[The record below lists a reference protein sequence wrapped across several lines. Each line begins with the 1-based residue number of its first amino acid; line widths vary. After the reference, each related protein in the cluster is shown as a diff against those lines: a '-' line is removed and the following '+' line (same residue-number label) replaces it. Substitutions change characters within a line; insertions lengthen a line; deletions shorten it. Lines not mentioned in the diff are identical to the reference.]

1 MSLITSNTE
10 TPNSSVLVGGEVKIV
25 EVLTKKELLKWVRF
39 PVELYKGNKYFVP
52 FLENDEIDL
61 FCGSVEK
68 NPAYEFCETK
78 LFLAYKNG
86 KAVGRIAGLIN
97 RAYNKKWDKNAI
109 RFTRFDF
116 IDDYAV
122 SEALFGSVI
131 AWGKENGLS
140 EIMGPIGFTD
150 LDHEGMLVEG
160 FEEFSMSLTFYNHPY
175 YMTHMERLG
184 LVKDIDWIEYKI
196 SVPSETVPRI
206 DRMYKHVSEKC
217 SYKIVTYKSRKVLAG
232 EVYEIFDLIDL
243 AYSKLYGTVPLT
255 EKVVKKTVADFL
267 PIVNLKYICSIKDET
282 GKIVAFGFLLPSIA
296 RALKKSSGRLLPFG
310 IIRMLSA
317 LKLRN
322 DTLEMFIVAVDPTL
336 QSHGIPVL
344 IINTLLK
351 TLIDN
356 KVKYCETGP
365 MLETNG
371 AVHSLWSYF
380 EKRQHKRRRCYVK
393 KI

>member
-1 MSLITSNTE
+1 
-10 TPNSSVLVGGEVKIV
+10 
-25 EVLTKKELLKWVRF
+25 
-39 PVELYKGNKYFVP
+39 
-52 FLENDEIDL
+52 
-61 FCGSVEK
+61 
-68 NPAYEFCETK
+68 
-78 LFLAYKNG
+78 
-86 KAVGRIAGLIN
+86 
-97 RAYNKKWDKNAI
+97 
-109 RFTRFDF
+109 
-116 IDDYAV
+116 
-122 SEALFGSVI
+122 
-131 AWGKENGLS
+131 
-140 EIMGPIGFTD
+140 MGPIGFTD

-160 FEEFSMSLTFYNHPY
+160 FEEFNMSLTFYNHPY

-196 SVPSETVPRI
+196 SVPSESVPRI

-296 RALKKSSGRLLPFG
+296 RALKKSDGRLLPFG